1 MLAIT
6 LPYHRAAEKNDLSGG
21 LTSDAAGSASVGGMS
36 DPKDEASAAVAVAA
50 AVSLKNWLAQ
60 VLDGLDPELVE
71 QAHGCFV
78 GEKITTLEGVANSAA
93 DLIEDEIPLE
103 WKDLLGRIAV
113 KKLMKAL
120 KEF

>member
-1 MLAIT
+1 M
-6 LPYHRAAEKNDLSGG
+6 
-21 LTSDAAGSASVGGMS
+21 
-36 DPKDEASAAVAVAA
+36 
-50 AVSLKNWLAQ
+50 
-60 VLDGLDPELVE
+60 
-71 QAHGCFV
+71 